1 MGTIYLVRHAHSEW
15 TTDENR
21 SLSQKG
27 VEDSNRIVEI
37 LQIFPIG
44 AIFSSPFTRAYETIL
59 PLSKRIN
66 IPIIIEPSLQE
77 RSMGT
82 STIIDF
88 QKSVEAL
95 WRDTGYSYPE
105 GESNIVAQQR
115 GIEVLQRLL
124 MSNLTGQIV
133 LSTHGTLLALILNY
147 YNNKIDYEFWKTLT
161 IPDIYTININ
171 NKEEVSMKRLWKE
184 K

>member
-21 SLSQKG
+21 PLSQKG
-27 VEDSNRIVEI
+27 VEDSNIIADI
-37 LQIFPIG
+37 LQLFPIS

-66 IPIIIEPSLQE
+66 IPILIEPCLRE
-77 RSMGT
+77 RGKGT
-82 STIIDF
+82 SNINDY
-88 QKSVEAL
+88 QRSVEEL
-95 WRDTGYSYPE
+95 WRNPGLSYPE

-115 GIEVLQRLL
+115 GIEVLQRLQ
-124 MSNLTGQIV
+124 SSTLTGQIV

-171 NKEEVSMKRLWKE
+171 NKEEVSMKRLWK
-184 K
+184 KK

>member
-1 MGTIYLVRHAHSEW
+1 MDTIYLIRHAHSEW

-21 SLSQKG
+21 PLSHKG
-27 VEDSNRIVEI
+27 VEDSNIIAEI

-44 AIFSSPFTRAYETIL
+44 AIYSSPFHRAYETIL

-82 STIIDF
+82 GIITDY
-88 QKSVEAL
+88 QESVETL
-95 WRDTGYSYPE
+95 WRDPGLSYTE
-105 GESNIVAQQR
+105 GESNIIAQQR
-115 GIEVLQRLL
+115 GIEVLQRLH
-124 MSNLTGQIV
+124 MSNFPGQIV
-133 LSTHGTLLALILNY
+133 LSTHGNLLALILNY
-147 YNNKIDYEFWKTLT
+147 YNKNLDYEFWKNLT
-161 IPDIYTININ
+161 IPDIYAININ
-171 NKEEVSMKRLWKE
+171 NKEEGSIKRLWRE